1 MELAFLIIKTFLI
14 SHIVVKFEPL
24 QWVLDVIR
32 TKIGNNMILNLI
44 VNIISVL
51 TSCLK
56 CTSFWIGLIVGG
68 IWPAIIT
75 SYIAYLYG
83 WLIEPKI
90 EVYKNPI

>member
-24 QWVLDVIR
+24 QWLLDIIR
-32 TKIGNNMILNLI
+32 TKVGNNIVFNLI
-44 VNIISVL
+44 INIISVL

-56 CTSFWIGLIVGG
+56 CSSFWLGLLIGGV
-68 IWPAIIT
+68 WVAIIT

-90 EVYKNPI
+90 EKYVNPI